1 MRIHILGV
9 CGTFMAGLAHILKES
24 GHEVSGS
31 DIQYY
36 PPMSDY
42 LEKIGIKTIKGYQ
55 KNLMPKSDL
64 YVIGNALSRGNESV
78 EEILDKKLPF
88 VSGPEMLGKQ
98 LKDRYVFAVSGT
110 HGKTTTAYMLA
121 HILKH
126 QGKDIG
132 FLIGGISKN
141 FDNSA
146 NLGTHKSF
154 VIEADE
160 YDSAFFDKRSKFIH
174 YSPMNL
180 IINNIEFDH
189 ADIFDD
195 INSIKRQF
203 HNLIKIIPSSGN
215 IIYYEDD
222 TNSNDLIKGGLWCQ
236 KTAINSDTI
245 RTDFTNMEFT
255 TGTKKFSLKDLPLIG
270 EHNFKNYISAI
281 LAARL
286 DGVAIDDSI
295 EALKS
300 FKGVMRRLELVSEI
314 SNIRVYDDFA
324 HHPTAIEF
332 SVRAIRKK
340 YPDKNILGILEL
352 GSNTM
357 SSGHHKENLINS
369 FKLLD
374 KTLLLD
380 HKKVYEY
387 EYAHHKIESL
397 LLNLKETILDYD
409 IILIMTNKDSQKFI
423 KPVLKYI
430 EK

>member
-245 RTDFTNMEFT
+245 RTDFTNMEF
-255 TGTKKFSLKDLPLIG
+255 
-270 EHNFKNYISAI
+270 
-281 LAARL
+281 RQ
-286 DGVAIDDSI
+286 VQR
-295 EALKS
+295 S
-300 FKGVMRRLELVSEI
+300 FHLRIYL
-314 SNIRVYDDFA
+314 
-324 HHPTAIEF
+324 
-332 SVRAIRKK
+332 
-340 YPDKNILGILEL
+340 
-352 GSNTM
+352 
-357 SSGHHKENLINS
+357 
-369 FKLLD
+369 
-374 KTLLLD
+374 
-380 HKKVYEY
+380 
-387 EYAHHKIESL
+387 
-397 LLNLKETILDYD
+397 
-409 IILIMTNKDSQKFI
+409 
-423 KPVLKYI
+423 
-430 EK
+430 